1 MLKIDNLTFSYG
13 EKMIFNDFSLEI
25 NDGEIIWLSGP
36 SGCGKTTLIKLVLGL
51 LKPQKGKI
59 QTNGMTPSVVFQENR
74 LLPFYTIMQN
84 ITLVGGDKALANENL
99 TALGINET
107 ADLFPASMSGGMKR
121 RAAIA
126 RALSV
131 PFDLLILDEPINGID
146 ERNLRS
152 AANRILKIAKGK
164 TIILITHDP
173 EEAKLLGAKKVKINN

>member
-74 LLPFYTIMQN
+74 LLPFYTVMQN
-84 ITLVGGDKALANENL
+84 IELVGGDKEKAKDILL
-99 TALGINET
+99 ALGINET
-107 ADLFPASMSGGMKR
+107 ANLYPKKLSGGMKR

-131 PFDLLILDEPINGID
+131 DFDLLILDEPFNGID
-146 ERNLRS
+146 EKNLE
-152 AANRILKIAKGK
+152 K
-164 TIILITHDP
+164 TAELINEICRDKTVIIITHSP
-173 EEAKLLGAKKVKINN
+173 IEAELLKAKEVKINN